1 MILEGALSV
10 KSALTY
16 QRRVI
21 HEIILPTKLSKDQG
35 YIYHLAKKNNV
46 KITQK
51 DDVTSLV
58 TGRTHGGVL
67 AIVEAVPLDQ
77 VFLCEGLALI
87 VEGIDDPFNLG
98 MIMRTAA
105 ISGFKTIITNTK
117 DFYDHEA
124 IVVKSSAGMSE
135 FLNWIRSSNIPSVIE
150 QFQKKNYKLVCA
162 QRSDESKPF
171 DEVCYPP
178 QVILAIGGEKRG
190 LSKEILNLSFMQI
203 VIEYPSSQ
211 RVALSA
217 VSAASILTYHLGRQ
231 CIRDII

>member
-21 HEIILPTKLSKDQG
+21 HEVILPTKLSKDQG
-35 YIYHLAKKNNV
+35 YIYHLAKKINV
-46 KITQK
+46 KVTQK

-77 VFLCEGLALI
+77 IFPCEGLALI
-87 VEGIDDPFNLG
+87 VEGVDDPFNLG

-117 DFYDHEA
+117 DFYEHEA
-124 IVVKSSAGMSE
+124 IVVKSSAGTSE
-135 FLNWIRSSNIPSVIE
+135 VLNWIRSSNIPSVIE
-150 QFQKKNYKLVCA
+150 LYHKQNYKLVCA

-171 DEVCYPP
+171 DEVNYPS

-190 LSKEILNLSFMQI
+190 LSKEILRHSFMQV

-217 VSAASILTYHLGRQ
+217 VSAASILTYHLGRH